1 MGNYSVPEHIR
12 KLKPKGSIVKFIH
25 GGYYVYE
32 HSNKKDENGKWK
44 TVSGKLIGKI
54 DEELGF
60 IPNDSV
66 IKCDEISTLEYGQYS
81 LIFNCTQDIF
91 ENLKVYFNPEDAC
104 RIYLIAMFHFV
115 NKFVPAKNIKKYY
128 DQSYFSFKYPKLS
141 FGEAS
146 VSALLDDLGRKQD
159 RVLAFEQFL
168 ISGSSGEIA
177 IDGHVIPCSSHENDL
192 AEDGYKFDRIKDSQ
206 INVMMGYDI
215 NTLTPLFSRIYQG
228 SNLDK
233 ISIKDTLIRHQF
245 NNVLFVIDRGFYSTD
260 NIYAFSQNGNHYII
274 PLSPNLKEYKN
285 ITDEMKLDHEFI
297 YENNKA
303 YNTIE
308 YKEYISADKKTIVYR
323 DMKQNAIDR
332 AKYLKNMEINPE
344 KYSQEKYDKVKDYF
358 GVIVLQS
365 SLKDWEAKEIY
376 SKYKSRWKI
385 ETYYN
390 YVKNDQNYGALEQSD
405 YYKLEGLAFIMLIN
419 GLIHAKM
426 SKLIK
431 ERIKGKTVEDCILD
445 ARFIKIHRVGK
456 KWSIDNIKKKTLEM
470 FEKLEIDLI
479 KEYNILNKIK

>member
-1 MGNYSVPEHIR
+1 MNW
-12 KLKPKGSIVKFIH
+12 LK
-25 GGYYVYE
+25 
-32 HSNKKDENGKWK
+32 
-44 TVSGKLIGKI
+44 
-54 DEELGF
+54 
-60 IPNDSV
+60 
-66 IKCDEISTLEYGQYS
+66 
-81 LIFNCTQDIF
+81 
-91 ENLKVYFNPEDAC
+91 
-104 RIYLIAMFHFV
+104 
-115 NKFVPAKNIKKYY
+115 
-128 DQSYFSFKYPKLS
+128 
-141 FGEAS
+141 
-146 VSALLDDLGRKQD
+146 
-159 RVLAFEQFL
+159 
-168 ISGSSGEIA
+168 
-177 IDGHVIPCSSHENDL
+177 
-192 AEDGYKFDRIKDSQ
+192 
-206 INVMMGYDI
+206 
-215 NTLTPLFSRIYQG
+215 
-228 SNLDK
+228 
-233 ISIKDTLIRHQF
+233 
-245 NNVLFVIDRGFYSTD
+245 
-260 NIYAFSQNGNHYII
+260 NHYII

-344 KYSQEKYDKVKDYF
+344 KYSQEKYDKVKEYF